1 MTFIT
6 RNLPFFSRLSLYSI
20 LNIKKKRTGHANS
33 KQNLGCALYKSGH
46 VFINFIYVTL
56 KKTFNIVNAI
66 LLVAL
71 VAMGVLKNKILPVIF
86 PGKQN

>member
-1 MTFIT
+1 MCT
-6 RNLPFFSRLSLYSI
+6 LQKWSRFHQLY
-20 LNIKKKRTGHANS
+20 L
-33 KQNLGCALYKSGH
+33 
-46 VFINFIYVTL
+46 VTL

-86 PGKQN
+86 LVSKAESSGKHLKDTVSITYIIS

>member
-1 MTFIT
+1 MCT
-6 RNLPFFSRLSLYSI
+6 LQKWSRFHQLY
-20 LNIKKKRTGHANS
+20 L
-33 KQNLGCALYKSGH
+33 
-46 VFINFIYVTL
+46 VTL